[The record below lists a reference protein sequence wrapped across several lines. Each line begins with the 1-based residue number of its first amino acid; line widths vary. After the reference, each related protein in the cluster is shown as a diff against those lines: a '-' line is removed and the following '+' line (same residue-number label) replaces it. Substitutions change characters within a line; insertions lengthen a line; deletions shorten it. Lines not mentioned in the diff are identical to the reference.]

1 MTLTIKTEEDEQRQ
15 LKVTV
20 EVPEERVQAQMK
32 RTARDLSRQIS
43 IPGFRRGKV
52 PYNVLL
58 RRVGEEALRAD
69 AVEEMLEPI
78 LAEVLDEIEQTP
90 YRQPALDELNLEPL
104 VLNLTIPLE
113 PTVKIGDYRVIRR
126 EIQPVEVT
134 EEAVAEAV
142 ERIRTNHQVLET
154 VDRPAAISD
163 MITISGEGKIDEDDG
178 EIIWQETNFDV
189 VVDPERLFPG
199 LPFVDSVVG
208 MSAGEEKEFS
218 FTFPDDYE
226 EEELSGKEAIFK
238 VSIEAVQSRELPKL
252 TDELAQEEGEYET
265 AEELMETLESELL
278 KQAERQAKSD
288 LLDEVVD
295 EILVDAEIVYP
306 PVMIEAELDR
316 VLKSSKEQMT
326 RSGWQWDDYLK
337 LQGESE
343 ESLREQWR
351 ESATERISR
360 GLVLQEFIKEEQLQ
374 VSAADID
381 ASVEKR
387 LDQFGENEELR
398 DQLRSIFTQG
408 QGLEMMNNEILMEKV
423 QERVFEIVSGNAP
436 DLETLAAEVTD
447 EEE

>member
-1 MTLTIKTEEDEQRQ
+1 VTLTIKTEEDERRQ

-32 RTARDLSRQIS
+32 RTARELSRQLS

-58 RRVGEEALRAD
+58 RRVGEDALRAD

-78 LAEVLDEIEQTP
+78 LAEVLDEIDQTP
-90 YRQPALDELNLEPL
+90 YRQPALDELNLQPL

-113 PTVKIGDYRVIRR
+113 PTVIIGDYRAIRR

-134 EEAVAEAV
+134 EEAIADAV
-142 ERIRTNHQVLET
+142 ERIRANHQVLET
-154 VDRPAAISD
+154 VDRPAAIGD
-163 MITISGEGKIDEDDG
+163 MITISGEGRIDEDDG
-178 EIIWQETNFDV
+178 DIIWQENNFDA

-199 LPFVDSVVG
+199 LPFIDNVAG
-208 MSAGEEKEFS
+208 MSAGEDKEFS

-226 EEELSGKEAIFK
+226 DEELAGKGAHFK
-238 VSIEAVQSRELPKL
+238 VALDAVQSRELPEL
-252 TDELAQEEGEYET
+252 TDDLAKEEGEYET
-265 AEELMETLESELL
+265 VEELMAALEAELFE
-278 KQAERQAKSD
+278 QAERQAKSD

-295 EILVDAEIVYP
+295 EILVEAEIVYP
-306 PVMIEAELDR
+306 PVMIETELDQ
-316 VLKSSKEQMT
+316 VLESSKEQIT
-326 RSGWQWDDYLK
+326 RSGLQWDDYLK

-351 ESATERISR
+351 EGATERISR
-360 GLVLQEFIKEEQLQ
+360 GLVLQQFIKEEQLQ

-398 DQLRSIFTQG
+398 EQLRSIFTQG
-408 QGLEMMNNEILMEKV
+408 QGLEMMNSEILMDKV
-423 QERVFEIVSGNAP
+423 QERVIEIVSGNAP
-436 DLETLAAEVTD
+436 DLDNLAVEETD

>member
-1 MTLTIKTEEDEQRQ
+1 
-15 LKVTV
+15 
-20 EVPEERVQAQMK
+20 
-32 RTARDLSRQIS
+32 
-43 IPGFRRGKV
+43 
-52 PYNVLL
+52 
-58 RRVGEEALRAD
+58 
-69 AVEEMLEPI
+69 
-78 LAEVLDEIEQTP
+78 
-90 YRQPALDELNLEPL
+90 
-104 VLNLTIPLE
+104 
-113 PTVKIGDYRVIRR
+113 
-126 EIQPVEVT
+126 
-134 EEAVAEAV
+134 
-142 ERIRTNHQVLET
+142 
-154 VDRPAAISD
+154 
-163 MITISGEGKIDEDDG
+163 
-178 EIIWQETNFDV
+178 
-189 VVDPERLFPG
+189 
-199 LPFVDSVVG
+199 
-208 MSAGEEKEFS
+208 MSAGEEKEFR

-238 VSIEAVQSRELPKL
+238 VSIEAVQSRELPEL

-316 VLKSSKEQMT
+316 VLESSKEQMT
-326 RSGWQWDDYLK
+326 RSGWQWDDYLR

-387 LDQFGENEELR
+387 LAQFGENEELR